1 MKNKYSLMIG
11 RYQIFHGGHKYLV
24 DTLLEE
30 KKLPV
35 LIAVRDV
42 DTDEKN
48 PFTAEQVKAMI
59 EDSLKSYIS
68 DKKVKVIIIPDI
80 EGVYY
85 GRGVGYNVEQ
95 IEAPDHIKE
104 ISATKIRK
112 EMGL

>member
-11 RYQIFHGGHKYLV
+11 RYQVFHGGHKYLV

-42 DTDEKN
+42 DQDEKN
-48 PFTAEQVKAMI
+48 PFTAEQVKIMI
-59 EDSLKSYIS
+59 EKELEDYILNNQ
-68 DKKVKVIIIPDI
+68 VKVIVIPDI

-85 GRGVGYNVEQ
+85 GRDVGYKVEQ
-95 IEAPDHIKE
+95 IQAPAEIQA